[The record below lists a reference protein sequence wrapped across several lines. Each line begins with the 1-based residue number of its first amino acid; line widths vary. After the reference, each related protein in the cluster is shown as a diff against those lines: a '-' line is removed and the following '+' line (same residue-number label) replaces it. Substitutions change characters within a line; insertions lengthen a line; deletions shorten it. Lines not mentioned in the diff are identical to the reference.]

1 MWPDGEL
8 AEEGFL
14 VIRAALRQTRK
25 IGLGQ
30 VVLGGRERIV
40 ALRPC
45 GRGMVL
51 ETLRY
56 ADEVRDADRYFDE
69 IEQID
74 LDEDQVSLAKE
85 LIDRKSVVSGKR
97 VSVRVDLGGRRIIKK
112 KKNTVVQKTTQ

>member
-1 MWPDGEL
+1 MEIIQFVETHEIDPIYFERPYFMVPDGEL

-14 VIRAALRQTRK
+14 VIRDALRQTRK

-74 LDEDQVSLAKE
+74 LDEDQ
-85 LIDRKSVVSGKR
+85 DRKSTRLNS
-97 VSVRVDLGGRRIIKK
+97 S
-112 KKNTVVQKTTQ
+112 N